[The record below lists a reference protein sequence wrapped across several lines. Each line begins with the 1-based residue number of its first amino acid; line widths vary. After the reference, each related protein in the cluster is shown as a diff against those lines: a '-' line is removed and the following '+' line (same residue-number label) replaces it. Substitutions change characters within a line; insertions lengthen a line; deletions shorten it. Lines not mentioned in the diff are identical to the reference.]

1 MADEPK
7 LPIPKPSDREA
18 LEAELKPILGLFRVA
33 GGEFSDDENKKIE
46 SIKNR
51 ILDNAEP
58 FRHGNED
65 ERKTAK
71 KEFDKIKDD
80 VLEFLKP
87 KLPFDISYEVNEN
100 YKTLIDKY
108 ELQNTKE
115 REQLTQQKLPSFI
128 ARIKEVLTEKD
139 GQAKTGDINDKLKKL
154 EGADQNAD
162 GKLTLEEFIK
172 TLPKLGDGN
181 SKFKEALKAASP
193 DGYIKTDAFKEALTQ
208 AIGVLPVPKLP
219 TQAKIASDVPAR

>member
-128 ARIKEVLTEKD
+128 ARIKEV
-139 GQAKTGDINDKLKKL
+139 
-154 EGADQNAD
+154 
-162 GKLTLEEFIK
+162 IK